1 MSFCNFKNESKK
13 ANRVKVKNEVQK
25 LLPKDENQTKM
36 PLKWQPQFVS
46 ANELRNLRW
55 AKKLYA
61 PFDGLFLRSKEC
73 NSNTI

>member
-13 ANRVKVKNEVQK
+13 ANGVKVKNEVQK

-46 ANELRNLRW
+46 ANELRNFRW

-61 PFDGLFLRSKEC
+61 PFYGLFF
-73 NSNTI
+73 